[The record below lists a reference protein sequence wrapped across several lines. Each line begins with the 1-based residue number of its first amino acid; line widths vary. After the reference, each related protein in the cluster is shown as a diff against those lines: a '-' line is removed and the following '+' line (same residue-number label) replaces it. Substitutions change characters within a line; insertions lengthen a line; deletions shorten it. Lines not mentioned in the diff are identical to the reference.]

1 MEKADDVPPIGLGTL
16 LRAVLAQLEPA
27 VEQSYSAADPRL
39 RSRYYPILRHLLIHE
54 QASVGQIAAAV
65 GVSQPA
71 ITQTI
76 RQMADV
82 DLLDVRPGADR
93 RARNVRL
100 SAAGLDMV
108 ERLRP
113 VWRAVSAAAAGLERD
128 SGQPIF
134 AALEAVLDAL
144 SRQDFANRIAQ
155 EKGTDT

>member
-1 MEKADDVPPIGLGTL
+1 MENADDVPPVGLGTL

-27 VEQSYSAADPRL
+27 VEQAYSAADPRM

-113 VWRAVSAAAAGLERD
+113 VWQTVSAAADGLERD

-134 AALEAVLDAL
+134 AALEAVLEAL
-144 SRQDFANRIAQ
+144 SSRGFANRIAQ
-155 EKGTDT
+155 EKGTET